1 LYGDGDGRFLARLL
15 WENSR
20 VEVDFVDLSPRMI
33 ALAERR
39 VAKMGP
45 DFRERVRFHSG
56 DGRDFVAR
64 PDGYDLIVTHFLDYV
79 SESELATLVARLGR
93 WGTPDALSSSR
104 TSGTEM
110 GQSIEA
116 GLAR

>member
-1 LYGDGDGRFLARLL
+1 LCGDGDGWFLARLL

-56 DGRDFVAR
+56 DVRDFVAR
-64 PDGYDLIVTHFLDYV
+64 PDGYDLIVTHFLDCSRNRNLLPSWRG
-79 SESELATLVARLGR
+79 SEDGGRRMRCRHLGLPGR
-93 WGTPDALSSSR
+93 KWANR
-104 TSGTEM
+104 
-110 GQSIEA
+110 
-116 GLAR
+116 